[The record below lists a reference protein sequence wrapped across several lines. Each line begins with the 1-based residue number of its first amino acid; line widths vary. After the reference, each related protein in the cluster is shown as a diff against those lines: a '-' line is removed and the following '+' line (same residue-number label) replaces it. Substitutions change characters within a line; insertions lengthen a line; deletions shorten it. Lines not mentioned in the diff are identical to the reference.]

1 MRAPSRLKV
10 SQRVRPRPPAA
21 PVTAATRPSRL
32 TAAAYACW
40 VRLTR
45 ALERDHDPRMI
56 TERTGRHPTAV
67 ESGVMVGHPPPPE
80 LRVGLHNWQQAPFN
94 RWSFQHTRQV
104 IPTANVSRGLGPVWE
119 LPKVTRAL
127 GDISFDSAGG
137 VEITL
142 ADFLND
148 SWTDGL
154 IVLKRGAIAF
164 EAYRNEMG
172 PQSRHIAMSVSKSIT
187 ALVVG
192 TLVGKNL
199 IDVNQL
205 VTHYVPELAG
215 TAFDAATVQHLLDM
229 TVANAWRE
237 DYFSDATE
245 FWRLDV
251 ACGWIPPR
259 DGAATTLFD
268 FFKETRRDGQHGEQ
282 IAYSSLNPDLLGLIV
297 QRVADTPFPVVASRE
312 LWTPMGAEFDADL
325 TVDPAGMAV
334 ADGGY
339 CIALRDFARI
349 GQLFLNGGSANG
361 QQVVPESWISECRN
375 ARRIPFH
382 PTSYGANLAGALY
395 HNQWWQLEGR
405 TIAMGIHGQMIA
417 IDHSSDMVVAFLS
430 SSPQPNAIR
439 EREEQLGIVA
449 AVSDALTA

>member
-1 MRAPSRLKV
+1 
-10 SQRVRPRPPAA
+10 
-21 PVTAATRPSRL
+21 
-32 TAAAYACW
+32 
-40 VRLTR
+40 LTR
-45 ALERDHDPRMI
+45 ALDGDHDPSVLVESRA
-56 TERTGRHPTAV
+56 RHPTAV
-67 ESGVMVGHPPPPE
+67 QSGVMVGHPPPPE
-80 LRVGLHNWQQAPFN
+80 SRVGLHNWQLAPFN

-104 IPTANVSRGLGPVWE
+104 IATANVGRGPGPVWE
-119 LPKVTRAL
+119 LPKLAAAPGNIR
-127 GDISFDSAGG
+127 FDSADG

-154 IVLKRGAIAF
+154 IVLKKGAIVF
-164 EAYRNEMG
+164 EAYRNGME

-187 ALVVG
+187 SLVVG
-192 TLVGKNL
+192 ALVGKGL
-199 IDVNQL
+199 IDVDQL

-215 TAFDAATVQHLLDM
+215 TAFDGATVQHLLDM

-237 DYFSDATE
+237 DYLSDATE

-259 DGAATTLFD
+259 AGAAPTLFD

-282 IAYSSLNPDLLGLIV
+282 IAYSSLNPDLLGLIA
-297 QRVADTPFPVVASRE
+297 QRVADTPFPAVASRE
-312 LWTPMGAEFDADL
+312 LWAPMRAEFDADM

-334 ADGGY
+334 ADGGF

-361 QQVVPESWISECRN
+361 RQVVPESWISECRN
-375 ARRIPFH
+375 ARQIPFH

-395 HNQWWQLEGR
+395 HNQWWQLDGR
-405 TIAMGIHGQMIA
+405 TVAMGIHGQMIA
-417 IDHSSDMVVAFLS
+417 IDHSSDMIVAFLS

-439 EREEQLGIVA
+439 ERQEQLRIVA
-449 AVSDALTA
+449 AVSDALRA